1 MKYVATTWL
10 MKPETLGGCW
20 LPGEEID
27 HEFTKKQIE
36 LLLKKELIAPVDEQQ
51 GDDNGKIS
59 TELE

>member
-10 MKPETLGGCW
+10 MKPEQHGGCW

-27 HEFTKKQIE
+27 HEFTEEQIKT
-36 LLLKKELIAPVDEQQ
+36 LLNRGLIAPEDEQQ

-59 TELE
+59 TE